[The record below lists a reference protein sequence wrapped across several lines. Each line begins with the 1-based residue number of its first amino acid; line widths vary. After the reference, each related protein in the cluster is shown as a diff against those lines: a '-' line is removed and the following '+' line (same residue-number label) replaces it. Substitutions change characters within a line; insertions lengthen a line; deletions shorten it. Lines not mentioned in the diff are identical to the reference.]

1 MKQKQKK
8 YTTSIINNVRVTSA
22 TKREFYSN
30 ISYYKDQGI
39 RSAQRLQELKNIQ
52 SRIRQVEDKTRREAI
67 KAAYEKERYKYE
79 ELGYSLRDF
88 LDIDKYFQKRNK
100 AIQKAVKKGKILE
113 SASYNIPLTQMGTIN
128 INRLNRLLTKA
139 KRKINEIQKQQKNYI
154 VHNLYMVFGDD
165 EYYTYFNRLVN
176 KVSNHQLVVLLDSVG
191 LDFFYRYNIEDFDD
205 EAQDAFWYGY
215 RQRAHAF
222 HSLVV
227 RMADLTKD
235 YETLGAFGL

>member
-1 MKQKQKK
+1 MNKNKKK

-22 TKREFYSN
+22 TKREFYTN
-30 ISYYKDQGI
+30 KDYYKEQGI

-52 SRIRQVEDKTRREAI
+52 SRIRQAENKTRREAI

-79 ELGYSLRDF
+79 ELGYSLQEF

-113 SASYNIPLTQMGTIN
+113 SAAYSIPLTQMGTIN

-165 EYYTYFNRLVN
+165 DYYPYFNKLVN
-176 KVSNHQLVVLLDSVG
+176 KVSNHQLVVLLDEVG
-191 LDFFYRYNIEDFDD
+191 LDFFYRYDIEDFDD

-227 RMADLTKD
+227 RMADLAGD
-235 YETLGAFGL
+235 YDILGVLGL

>member
-1 MKQKQKK
+1 MVKNKKK

-22 TKREFYSN
+22 TKREFYGN
-30 ISYYKDQGI
+30 KSYYKEQGI

-52 SRIRQVEDKTRREAI
+52 SRIRQAENKTRREAI

-79 ELGYSLRDF
+79 ELGYSLQEF
-88 LDIDKYFQKRNK
+88 LDIDKYFQKRNE
-100 AIQKAVKKGKILE
+100 AIRKAVKKGKILE

-165 EYYTYFNRLVN
+165 EYYTYFNQLVN
-176 KVSNHQLVVLLDSVG
+176 KVSNHQLVVLLDEVG

-215 RQRAHAF
+215 REKVHAF

-227 RMADLTKD
+227 RMADVAHD
-235 YETLGAFGL
+235 YDVLEVFGI

>member
-1 MKQKQKK
+1 MHKNKKK

-22 TKREFYSN
+22 TKREFYTN
-30 ISYYKDQGI
+30 KDYYKEQGI

-52 SRIRQVEDKTRREAI
+52 SRIRQAENRTRREAI
-67 KAAYEKERYKYE
+67 KEAYEKERYKYE
-79 ELGYSLRDF
+79 ELGYSLQEF

-128 INRLNRLLTKA
+128 INRLNRLLAKA

-154 VHNLYMVFGDD
+154 VHNLYMVFGND

-176 KVSNHQLVVLLDSVG
+176 KVSNHQLTTLLSEVG
-191 LDFFYRYNIEDFDD
+191 LDFFYRYDIEDFDD

-222 HSLVV
+222 HSLVI
-227 RMADLTKD
+227 RMADLAKD
-235 YETLGAFGL
+235 YEILGVFGV